1 MEKPR
6 LLSDGVQRWSGNRC
20 FWLVGDVCSIYQAHL
35 VVIQMLHTML
45 CIRGLFS
52 SLKKNC
58 GAVWLCQSLNLVP
71 ITLWV

>member
-6 LLSDGVQRWSGNRC
+6 LLSDGVQRWSGNR
-20 FWLVGDVCSIYQAHL
+20 FWLVGDVCSIYQTHL

-45 CIRGLFS
+45 YIRGLFS

-58 GAVWLCQSLNLVP
+58 GAM
-71 ITLWV
+71 